1 MADRIIRMSDGR
13 ICDTDAGF
21 NRGGAG
27 MKRRNYTPNDN
38 QNVIRMLAVS
48 FAGSAKGRNQILFLT
63 VVLSIITLT
72 MVFGISRGKI
82 RSEELSIIRE
92 NGTAASGVVENGT
105 ASQYAALKSQN
116 YIKQTGRCFTVGVA
130 EGRRKGFRC
139 RGGKGHGL
147 YDQMGRSGCMEWPA
161 SSSLYRDSGKLSPKK
176 SLRSCFP
183 KRR

>member
-1 MADRIIRMSDGR
+1 
-13 ICDTDAGF
+13 
-21 NRGGAG
+21 

-48 FAGSAKGRNQILFLT
+48 FAGSAKGRNRILFLT

-105 ASQYAALKSQN
+105 AS
-116 YIKQTGRCFTVGVA
+116 
-130 EGRRKGFRC
+130 
-139 RGGKGHGL
+139 
-147 YDQMGRSGCMEWPA
+147 
-161 SSSLYRDSGKLSPKK
+161 
-176 SLRSCFP
+176 
-183 KRR
+183 